1 MQDEVPL
8 QLLMA
13 TCPRCFGALT
23 DNHKCPRGTFS
34 RVTDAVSTV
43 GIGGI
48 AGALFVF
55 LIEERPVGAL
65 VVAAAALGA
74 VLAFAVRQAVSGR
87 MS

>member
-1 MQDEVPL
+1 MSDEAPL

-34 RVTDAVSTV
+34 RITDAVSTA

-48 AGALFVF
+48 AGALLVFVV
-55 LIEERPVGAL
+55 EERPVGAL
-65 VVAAAALGA
+65 VLAAAALGA
-74 VLAFAVRQAVSGR
+74 VLAVAIRQAVSGR
-87 MS
+87 IS